1 MEDTETQS
9 PPDAP
14 KLSPRRIRLLVKKRT
29 RKSSDEDIKE
39 ISDGVNGLT
48 LESESKSETKIP
60 TRKLITK
67 RQKTSK
73 SVSSDFISK
82 YLERPTKAET
92 IKVERE
98 VEKLIKQN
106 KKCENYQFNQE
117 FPIQHWDDYKKH
129 RVAVI
134 PIIPDSVLTEPKHSP
149 SKIDIEKIS
158 IDAPIVQK
166 YDININP
173 LLKYYTLF
181 TSYLTARDGS
191 IVFYPEEKF
200 SKFFNKNTDTNSKS
214 NLMMDEDGIETKN
227 KWEKMDSETILKILK
242 NVFNIVSKKKKKIVR
257 TKYIQYSPHL
267 GIFLIILKGKE
278 YKLKNKNF
286 GDKHYPWIWSHNW
299 DHYNNWM
306 PDYVNK
312 VYRRI
317 HSPYLCKLVSDVSMA
332 YNDIKYRIDGLDTK
346 DPITKEEKWL
356 YHKMTWRFIYE
367 ELAKC

>member
-1 MEDTETQS
+1 MYKMQKS
-9 PPDAP
+9 PDAP
-14 KLSPRRIRLLVKKRT
+14 KLSPRRIRLRVKKRT
-29 RKSSDEDIKE
+29 RKSSDKDIKE

-48 LESESKSETKIP
+48 LESKSETKIP
-60 TRKLITK
+60 TRKLNK

-106 KKCENYQFNQE
+106 KKCQNYKFNEE

-214 NLMMDEDGIETKN
+214 KSNSIMDADEEGVETKN
-227 KWEKMDSETILKILK
+227 KWENLDSETILKILK
-242 NVFNIVSKKKKKIVR
+242 NVFNIVSKKTKKIIK

-267 GIFLIILKGKE
+267 GVFLIILKGKE
-278 YKLKNKNF
+278 YKLKNKKF
-286 GDKHYPWIWSHNW
+286 GDKHYPWRWSHNW
-299 DHYNNWM
+299 DHYNNWI

-332 YNDIKYRIDGLDTK
+332 YNDIKYRIDGLDK
-346 DPITKEEKWL
+346 DVKPKEEKWL

-367 ELAKC
+367 ELAK